1 MFGGSL
7 ENASLSSTFIDAAL
21 NLSVSK
27 AMEIRNYS
35 IEALEHVISRAIVDM
50 GIGGHTPASE
60 IAHLF
65 NPMTA
70 VDLAKII
77 YATETLSWEIAS
89 DADISMEEARERF
102 RAKNLAAIID
112 LNPYEERRLFKQ
124 LVELIESEIG
134 KGIRANFG

>member
-1 MFGGSL
+1 
-7 ENASLSSTFIDAAL
+7 
-21 NLSVSK
+21 
-27 AMEIRNYS
+27 
-35 IEALEHVISRAIVDM
+35 M
-50 GIGGHTPASE
+50 GIGSHTHASE

-112 LNPYEERRLFKQ
+112 LNPYEERRLFKH